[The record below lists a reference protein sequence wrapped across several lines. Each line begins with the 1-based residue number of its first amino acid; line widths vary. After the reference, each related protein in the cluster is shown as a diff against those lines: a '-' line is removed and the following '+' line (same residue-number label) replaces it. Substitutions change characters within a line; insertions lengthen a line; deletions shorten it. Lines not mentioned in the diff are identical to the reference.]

1 MSNESSCVV
10 KSSWNGSFLYLPDD
24 ESISYFPV
32 KNLATEPKKETVL
45 KKGTYRLYDVI
56 ENLILYVPKD
66 NQHQLCIISPLGGF
80 NKCLQTFDEKVRDF
94 KVGRE
99 HVVVV
104 LETKIV
110 ATKLLGLNNVM
121 TCSLKEIEHI
131 KNFSNLTPNLV
142 ALSYDDKG
150 PLLACPSSD
159 GQLNSVMLL
168 SLNDSKVIEAFKA
181 HSRNISNIA
190 LNYGATLV
198 ATVPLNS
205 KTIRVYSTE
214 GNLLKQFQQKEKG
227 EVDFLKFNSDSSY
240 LVSAKNSK
248 HVLIYKLSDAVNQS
262 RASSLFKG
270 SGEKEFAYLK
280 IPKEVRKFR
289 VVGFSENYVGFIGIF
304 VQDDQMN
311 VMLFEINQQK
321 GGECKQVMM
330 FNAAKKDTNEFQ
342 L

>member
-1 MSNESSCVV
+1 
-10 KSSWNGSFLYLPDD
+10 
-24 ESISYFPV
+24 
-32 KNLATEPKKETVL
+32 
-45 KKGTYRLYDVI
+45 
-56 ENLILYVPKD
+56 
-66 NQHQLCIISPLGGF
+66 
-80 NKCLQTFDEKVRDF
+80 
-94 KVGRE
+94 
-99 HVVVV
+99 
-104 LETKIV
+104 
-110 ATKLLGLNNVM
+110 M